1 MKRAI
6 TLLMILFKI
15 YSVSKAQELLDE
27 DESIRLRADYNR
39 GINAYVIVPS
49 FTFGPSANIN
59 NDLLINGYP
68 PFPRAQLNFGF
79 GLNYRINRF
88 VMMIDLFSRS
98 QVIDSEDIDYSRLRS
113 SQFTSNLILAY
124 HVFKN
129 EIVSIYPFIGYRVTD
144 KSFFLTSRTDEINL
158 DDILRNPG
166 NSVLLNHT
174 SEGLLL
180 GVGCDLVNLFKSES
194 PIITLRVGKR
204 IQVTDAESW
213 KSRFTPILNSP
224 VDSFNYWQI
233 QLSIGG
239 AFNWDRKR
247 H

>member
-1 MKRAI
+1 MNKCI
-6 TLLMILFKI
+6 LILVILFMIL
-15 YSVSKAQELLDE
+15 SATKAQEMDE
-27 DESIRLRADYNR
+27 DDSIRLRPDYNR
-39 GINAYVIVPS
+39 GFNAYVIVPS

-59 NDLLINGYP
+59 TNLLINGYP
-68 PFPRAQLNFGF
+68 LFPSAQLNFGF

-88 VMMIDLFSRS
+88 VVMIDLFSRS